1 MASFKS
7 ILPFWR
13 SIVSPVT
20 GSPLPTDH
28 ARESHDFGASS
39 GLELQFGR
47 LMDDPVADRP
57 ALFSTRSCR
66 A

>member
-13 SIVSPVT
+13 TFVSPVT
-20 GSPLPTDH
+20 GSPLPVEQAAELH
-28 ARESHDFGASS
+28 EFGASS

-47 LMDDPVADRP
+47 LMDDPVSDRP
-57 ALFSTRSCR
+57 ALFSTKSCR

>member
-13 SIVSPVT
+13 SFVSPVT
-20 GSPLPTDH
+20 GSPLPIQQAAET
-28 ARESHDFGASS
+28 HDFGAAS

-47 LMDDPVADRP
+47 LMDDPVTDGN
-57 ALFSTRSCR
+57 ALFSTKSCR

>member
-13 SIVSPVT
+13 SLVSPVT
-20 GSPLPTDH
+20 GSPLPAQH
-28 ARESHDFGASS
+28 ASESNDFGASS

-47 LMDDPVADRP
+47 LMEDPVADRP
-57 ALFSTRSCR
+57 ALFSTKSCR

>member
-7 ILPFWR
+7 VLPFWR

-20 GSPLPTDH
+20 GSPLP
-28 ARESHDFGASS
+28 ASPAAEMNDFGAGS

-47 LMDDPVADRP
+47 LMDDSRTDRP
-57 ALFSTRSCR
+57 ALFSPKSCR

>member
-13 SIVSPVT
+13 SLVSPGT
-20 GSPLPTDH
+20 GSPLTTSH
-28 ARESHDFGASS
+28 ASELAEFGAGSS
-39 GLELQFGR
+39 LELQFGR
-47 LMDDPVADRP
+47 LMDDPQTDRP
-57 ALFSTRSCR
+57 ALFSTKSCR

>member
-13 SIVSPVT
+13 SLVSPVT
-20 GSPLPTDH
+20 GSPLPASH
-28 ARESHDFGASS
+28 AAEMNDFGAGSS
-39 GLELQFGR
+39 LELQFGR
-47 LMDDPVADRP
+47 LMDDPQTDRP
-57 ALFSTRSCR
+57 ALFSSKSCR

>member
-13 SIVSPVT
+13 TFVSPVT
-20 GSPLPTDH
+20 GSPFPAGPAAEPH
-28 ARESHDFGASS
+28 EFGASS

-47 LMDDPVADRP
+47 LMDDPVEDRR
-57 ALFSTRSCR
+57 ALFSTKSCR